1 MSYIFLSKN
10 TKLFV
15 QIEMLSKDR
24 KLSLL
29 MRQKNNKKKLVHI
42 HVTLTRSYLL
52 GNKDSYEGGKSLSAV
67 LISAPL
73 TTIVSG
79 GAVAITAI
87 VSKCGTGCISEEC
100 GWLLGWSIQQ
110 NAVPQCRNN
119 HRNAINATN
128 MVNRPATV
136 PAKILVP
143 NVVLKRSPFPS
154 HLKNYNI

>member
-1 MSYIFLSKN
+1 M
-10 TKLFV
+10 
-15 QIEMLSKDR
+15 
-24 KLSLL
+24 
-29 MRQKNNKKKLVHI
+29 
-42 HVTLTRSYLL
+42 
-52 GNKDSYEGGKSLSAV
+52 
-67 LISAPL
+67 SAPL
-73 TTIVSG
+73 ITIVSG

-128 MVNRPATV
+128 IVNRPATV

-154 HLKNYNI
+154 DLKITIFNQFIKNTNIFKYNTINCNNWMTTILILTAFVWTIEFSILEKVFVYTCS